1 MARNHPIKILW
12 YGSETDDEGNPII
25 PKISPSFEKRLEG
38 LNEGEIY
45 IHNDDNN
52 PSIYIRTNKDR
63 VVAISGG
70 ANISEL
76 AKYFLRK
83 DKEDSTNFLLSLL
96 GGTVIKKYAKFGD
109 FVTGVLGGYIDE
121 KGNLE
126 MESGVF
132 RKRLFVPEIAY
143 NRTTYFKGR
152 MVNSPGGGCTVL
164 SYVDNGDGTYTITP
178 DLTDA
183 DGLSQFVD
191 DILTTYFVTKNSEG
205 KLNGFEEMKFRVTA
219 ADYTAKKFTVIPRP
233 GHSDWKPAE
242 QMVLAQTGN
251 FTDPERQT
259 YILID
264 SVNGNNCI
272 TFFDNANTWDPE
284 PAQMPAWF
292 GKKKGMTV
300 NGIDCEKY
308 SAVLQQVL
316 LTGLI
321 FQIDEITG
329 NKVRVP
335 LDKGEWVAGKY
346 AYYDRVS
353 HNGALWLCVDD
364 NGTTTEPSEGNPAWL
379 KQVAE
384 GADGATGPQ
393 GVPGTPG
400 KDGVTYY
407 TWIRYADNAQG
418 GGISNNPTGKAYI
431 GFAYNKT
438 SAVESNTPSDYTWS
452 EIKGEQGVPGAPG
465 ADGKI
470 YYTWIAYSDNA
481 DGTGMYQQPNDN
493 TKYIGI
499 AVNKE
504 TVTESSNPSDYTW
517 SLFKGKDGA
526 DGLSVIG
533 GGHWESSKTPYKAN
547 TMVTLANCVFIS
559 KVETSNPPIRI
570 LRIKGGNFLRKK
582 DGGYY
587 LAGKPADWEV
597 NEDWDM
603 LLDGRELKGESI
615 TFLGEFATA
624 PANPKN
630 GDSYRNTTD
639 RATYIYQDGRWQ
651 LMISDG
657 KDGKGYEYIYTRG
670 NIIDNTPEKPDSQQK
685 DGYIPEGWTDNY
697 LGTDADH
704 QVEWGCTRFK
714 ENGVWSEFSD
724 PAVVHRWSKDGENAI
739 MADFDNEMVNA
750 ALTSDG
756 KVVSSQTWNTTV
768 SMWYGTEKLT
778 LDSITCTPDTNLLCA
793 TDKNTGVVTIS
804 VSAGATLAA
813 TNTVKITIRATKN
826 GQQYSRDLSFTVAGV
841 RGGADGSDAVL
852 YSIIVSA
859 TSVSK
864 DKNGNYSVSSV
875 SCYRQKS
882 VGGVIST
889 TTDGTLKYSI
899 DGGTETTINNNT
911 AISSGNFTKTLKF
924 VFYVNDQI
932 VDIETVPMLSD
943 GKDGADGESITAAG
957 HWESANTPYAKNST
971 VSFAGGSYLSKVKT
985 SNPPI
990 RIARFK
996 NGSYRRKKDGGYI
1009 LAGRSANRTVHADWQ
1024 EMVAPVGPSAS
1035 YWLDSPVSVINF
1047 TSTGTP
1053 SPSRF
1058 LVTCKQNVAG
1068 NVSTCS
1074 TLYLAARKYNGS
1086 WLAHVGATLSN
1097 QISVPAT
1104 AGYTQ
1109 FAVRAYQSAS
1119 DANAWNNNF
1128 VAEKG
1133 VGVANDG
1140 AIGATGATGASPRD
1154 MGVFQSGT
1162 SYVWNASYRDKII
1175 YKFNGVYYNFLVR
1188 NYGASVTA
1196 APTSVN
1202 GDSNWEAMQKFV
1214 NIATDTL
1221 FATGANICGFMF
1233 TYKGMDANGIPF
1245 GDIKSQKSTNGVPNL
1260 ILNSESG
1267 YIHGINMDIEGG
1279 RIGPFSIASGMLSSK
1294 ILYENET
1301 NKYVGFNLSA
1311 GQIEFYNERTFAN
1324 VRIGGNTQFVT
1335 IEGIKYDAG
1344 IDIQSPNVMIGMHI
1358 KTPSIPL
1365 FVEGGNIFLHPN
1377 NDSYVSLRGIVGNWR
1392 NISVS
1397 TPLNNNDDNV
1407 MFINTGNIEVTLPPD
1422 VPGHTI
1428 YFKRMSGGVR
1438 LTGGRILS
1446 SGSRQEVS
1454 YIDLDF
1460 ASGFIKC
1467 MGNYWVMFYCG

>member
-1 MARNHPIKILW
+1 M
-12 YGSETDDEGNPII
+12 
-25 PKISPSFEKRLEG
+25 FM
-38 LNEGEIY
+38 
-45 IHNDDNN
+45 
-52 PSIYIRTNKDR
+52 
-63 VVAISGG
+63 
-70 ANISEL
+70 
-76 AKYFLRK
+76 RK
-83 DKEDSTNFLLSLL
+83 DTEERTGFLLSLL

-109 FVTGVLGGYIDE
+109 FVTGVSGGYIDE

-164 SYVDNGDGTYTITP
+164 SYVDNGDGTYTIAP

-364 NGTTTEPSEGNPAWL
+364 NGTTTEPSDDNPAWL

-384 GADGATGPQ
+384 GQ
-393 GVPGTPG
+393 
-400 KDGVTYY
+400 
-407 TWIRYADNAQG
+407 
-418 GGISNNPTGKAYI
+418 
-431 GFAYNKT
+431 
-438 SAVESNTPSDYTWS
+438 
-452 EIKGEQGVPGAPG
+452 KGDP
-465 ADGKI
+465 
-470 YYTWIAYSDNA
+470 
-481 DGTGMYQQPNDN
+481 
-493 TKYIGI
+493 
-499 AVNKE
+499 
-504 TVTESSNPSDYTW
+504 
-517 SLFKGKDGA
+517 
-526 DGLSVIG
+526 GLSVVG

-570 LRIKGGNFLRKK
+570 LRVKSGNFLRKK
-582 DGGYY
+582 DGGYI
-587 LAGKPADWEV
+587 LAGKSADWEV

-924 VFYVNDQI
+924 IFYVNDQI
-932 VDIETVPMLSD
+932 VDVETVPMLSD

-1053 SPSRF
+1053 SPSGF

-1438 LTGGRILS
+1438 LTGGRILPAP
-1446 SGSRQEVS
+1446 GGQEVS

>member
-1 MARNHPIKILW
+1 MARNRPIKILW

-45 IHNDDNN
+45 IHNDDKN

-70 ANISEL
+70 VNISEL

-109 FVTGVLGGYIDE
+109 FVTGVDGGFINE
-121 KGNLE
+121 KGDIE
-126 MESGVF
+126 MGSGVF

-300 NGIDCEKY
+300 AGINADNY
-308 SAVLQQVL
+308 SAVLQNIIM
-316 LTGLI
+316 TGLI
-321 FQIDEITG
+321 FQVDEITG
-329 NKVRVP
+329 QTVRVP

-364 NGTTTEPSEGNPAWL
+364 NGTTTEPSDDNPAWL

-384 GADGATGPQ
+384 GQ
-393 GVPGTPG
+393 
-400 KDGVTYY
+400 
-407 TWIRYADNAQG
+407 
-418 GGISNNPTGKAYI
+418 
-431 GFAYNKT
+431 
-438 SAVESNTPSDYTWS
+438 
-452 EIKGEQGVPGAPG
+452 KGDP
-465 ADGKI
+465 
-470 YYTWIAYSDNA
+470 
-481 DGTGMYQQPNDN
+481 
-493 TKYIGI
+493 
-499 AVNKE
+499 
-504 TVTESSNPSDYTW
+504 
-517 SLFKGKDGA
+517 
-526 DGLSVIG
+526 GLSVIG
-533 GGHWESSKTPYKAN
+533 GGHWESANTPYSAN
-547 TMVTLANCVFIS
+547 TMVTLANCVFLS

-615 TFLGEFATA
+615 NFLGEFATA

-657 KDGKGYEYIYTRG
+657 KDGKDYEYIYTRG
-670 NIIDNTPEKPDSQQK
+670 NIIDNPPAKPDSQQK
-685 DGYIPEGWTDNY
+685 DDYIPEGWTDDFV
-697 LGTDADH
+697 GVDADH
-704 QVEWGCTRFK
+704 QVEWGCKRFK
-714 ENGVWSEFSD
+714 ENGVWSEFST

-826 GQQYSRDLSFTVAGV
+826 GQQYSRDLTFTVAGV
-841 RGGADGSDAVL
+841 RGGANGADAVL
-852 YSIIVSA
+852 YSIVVSA
-859 TSVSK
+859 SSVSK
-864 DKNGNYSVSSV
+864 DKKGNYSVSSV

-924 VFYVNDQI
+924 IFYVNDRV
-932 VDIETVPMLSD
+932 VDVETVPMIVD
-943 GKDGADGESITAAG
+943 GKDGATGPQGIPGTPGKDGADGESITAAG

-971 VSFAGGSYLSKVKT
+971 VSFAGGSYLSKVQT

-990 RIARFK
+990 KIAKFR
-996 NGSYRRKKDGGYI
+996 NGRLRRKRDGGYI

-1053 SPSRF
+1053 SPSGF

-1086 WLAHVGATLSN
+1086 WLAHVGATLNS

-1109 FAVRAYQSAS
+1109 FAVRAYKSAS
-1119 DANAWNNNF
+1119 DAAAWNDNY

-1140 AIGATGATGASPRD
+1140 SIGATGATGAFPYDR
-1154 MGVFQSGT
+1154 GVWASGQT
-1162 SYVWNASYRDKII
+1162 YVWNAKQRDKII
-1175 YKFNGVYYNFLVR
+1175 HKIGEVYYNFLVR
-1188 NYGASVTA
+1188 NYGSSVSA
-1196 APTSVN
+1196 APTSAN
-1202 GDSNWEAMQKFV
+1202 GDSNWEAMQKYKSLVTDIFLADKA
-1214 NIATDTL
+1214 NIA
-1221 FATGANICGFMF
+1221 GFMF
-1233 TYKGMDANGIPF
+1233 KLNGYTSDGAPYGIMQSQDSTNGQPNLRMDTKTGEILCQKANITGTIIATKGTIGGFNIGNNFIGSTNMSAVNVDNLLLQYDKFEMKYERFQSIDGHLYQGILDTVIRSGSITVSSTGDVSTANDALYVRCGSYIFSVGRNGIR
-1245 GDIKSQKSTNGVPNL
+1245 KSTNG
-1260 ILNSESG
+1260 G
-1267 YIHGINMDIEGG
+1267 
-1279 RIGPFSIASGMLSSK
+1279 
-1294 ILYENET
+1294 
-1301 NKYVGFNLSA
+1301 
-1311 GQIEFYNERTFAN
+1311 
-1324 VRIGGNTQFVT
+1324 
-1335 IEGIKYDAG
+1335 
-1344 IDIQSPNVMIGMHI
+1344 
-1358 KTPSIPL
+1358 
-1365 FVEGGNIFLHPN
+1365 
-1377 NDSYVSLRGIVGNWR
+1377 
-1392 NISVS
+1392 S
-1397 TPLNNNDDNV
+1397 TWV
-1407 MFINTGNIEVTLPPD
+1407 
-1422 VPGHTI
+1422 
-1428 YFKRMSGGVR
+1428 
-1438 LTGGRILS
+1438 
-1446 SGSRQEVS
+1446 
-1454 YIDLDF
+1454 DL
-1460 ASGFIKC
+1460 
-1467 MGNYWVMFYCG
+1467 

>member
-1 MARNHPIKILW
+1 MSDSVDILKKLALQVRNA
-12 YGSETDDEGNPII
+12 ST
-25 PKISPSFEKRLEG
+25 
-38 LNEGEIY
+38 EGENTAERIGR
-45 IHNDDNN
+45 IFIGILENMDN
-52 PSIYIRTNKDR
+52 SDIEKLT
-63 VVAISGG
+63 
-70 ANISEL
+70 
-76 AKYFLRK
+76 KYFLRK

-364 NGTTTEPSEGNPAWL
+364 NGTTTEPSDDNPAWL

-384 GADGATGPQ
+384 GQ
-393 GVPGTPG
+393 
-400 KDGVTYY
+400 
-407 TWIRYADNAQG
+407 
-418 GGISNNPTGKAYI
+418 
-431 GFAYNKT
+431 
-438 SAVESNTPSDYTWS
+438 
-452 EIKGEQGVPGAPG
+452 KGDP
-465 ADGKI
+465 
-470 YYTWIAYSDNA
+470 
-481 DGTGMYQQPNDN
+481 
-493 TKYIGI
+493 
-499 AVNKE
+499 
-504 TVTESSNPSDYTW
+504 
-517 SLFKGKDGA
+517 
-526 DGLSVIG
+526 GLSVVG

-570 LRIKGGNFLRKK
+570 LRVKSGNFLRKK
-582 DGGYY
+582 DGGYI
-587 LAGKPADWEV
+587 LAGKSADWEV

-924 VFYVNDQI
+924 IFYVNDQI
-932 VDIETVPMLSD
+932 VDVETVPMLSD

-1053 SPSRF
+1053 SPSGF

-1438 LTGGRILS
+1438 LTGGRILPAP
-1446 SGSRQEVS
+1446 GGQEVS